1 MAEIID
7 GKAIARE
14 MQEELKA
21 QVAALKDKG
30 VKKPVNV
37 LEFIPR

>member
-1 MAEIID
+1 MIMAEIID

-30 VKKPVNV
+30 VTPGLAAV
-37 LEFIPR
+37 LV